1 MSQFP
6 ARLKKARELRGKKQR
21 ELAEQLGIRLR
32 SYQAYENGER
42 EPSFDKLVV
51 IADYLAVTTDYLLGR
66 IDDDT
71 EQ

>member
-1 MSQFP
+1 MLQFP

-51 IADYLAVTTDYLLGR
+51 IADYLDVTTDYLLGR

>member
-1 MSQFP
+1 M
-6 ARLKKARELRGKKQR
+6 
-21 ELAEQLGIRLR
+21 R

-51 IADYLAVTTDYLLGR
+51 IADYLDVTTDYLLGR